1 VGERL
6 SSCECRW
13 VGVVICHPERPPE
26 RGRKYDE
33 LCKIIRGVE
42 TKGVEN
48 RQKQE
53 KRRAIKLKEEAIGDN
68 DFFFCAYCNMLLLN
82 MI

>member
-1 VGERL
+1 M
-6 SSCECRW
+6 SCECRW
-13 VGVVICHPERPPE
+13 VGVVICRPERPPE

-42 TKGVEN
+42 AKGVEN

-53 KRRAIKLKEEAIGDN
+53 KRWVVKLKEDAIGDN
-68 DFFFCAYCNMLLLN
+68 DLFFYAYCNMLLSN
-82 MI
+82 NI

>member
-1 VGERL
+1 M
-6 SSCECRW
+6 
-13 VGVVICHPERPPE
+13 VICHPERPPE

-42 TKGVEN
+42 AKGVKN

-53 KRRAIKLKEEAIGDN
+53 KRRVIKLKEEAIGDN
-68 DFFFCAYCNMLLLN
+68 DLFFCAYCNMLLPN

>member
-1 VGERL
+1 MGRCGHL
-6 SSCECRW
+6 SSQK
-13 VGVVICHPERPPE
+13 PPE

-33 LCKIIRGVE
+33 LCKIIREVE

-53 KRRAIKLKEEAIGDN
+53 KRWVIKLKEEAIGCN
-68 DFFFCAYCNMLLLN
+68 DIFFGAYCNMLLSN
-82 MI
+82 KI

>member
-1 VGERL
+1 M
-6 SSCECRW
+6 
-13 VGVVICHPERPPE
+13 VICRPKRPPE

-42 TKGVEN
+42 AKGVEN

-53 KRRAIKLKEEAIGDN
+53 KRWAIKLKEEAVGGN
-68 DFFFCAYCNMLLLN
+68 DFFFCAYCNMLLTN
-82 MI
+82 KI

>member
-1 VGERL
+1 M
-6 SSCECRW
+6 SCECRW

-33 LCKIIRGVE
+33 SCKIIRGVDA
-42 TKGVEN
+42 KGVEN

-53 KRRAIKLKEEAIGDN
+53 KRRAIKLKEETIGDN
-68 DFFFCAYCNMLLLN
+68 DLFFYA
-82 MI
+82 

>member
-1 VGERL
+1 M
-6 SSCECRW
+6 SCECRW
-13 VGVVICHPERPPE
+13 VGVVICHPERLPE

-53 KRRAIKLKEEAIGDN
+53 KRWVIKLKEEVIGCN
-68 DFFFCAYCNMLLLN
+68 DLFFSAYCNMLLFN
-82 MI
+82 KI

>member
-1 VGERL
+1 M
-6 SSCECRW
+6 SSRKTPLRE
-13 VGVVICHPERPPE
+13 
-26 RGRKYDE
+26 RKYDE
-33 LCKIIRGVE
+33 LCKIIREVE

-68 DFFFCAYCNMLLLN
+68 DLFFSAYCNILLFN
-82 MI
+82 KI

>member
-1 VGERL
+1 MDI
-6 SSCECRW
+6 CR
-13 VGVVICHPERPPE
+13 PERPPE

-33 LCKIIRGVE
+33 SCKIIREVE

-53 KRRAIKLKEEAIGDN
+53 KRRAIKLKEEAIGGN
-68 DFFFCAYCNMLLLN
+68 DLFFNSCCNMLLPN
-82 MI
+82 KI

>member
-1 VGERL
+1 
-6 SSCECRW
+6 
-13 VGVVICHPERPPE
+13 VVICRPERPPE

-42 TKGVEN
+42 AKGVEN

-53 KRRAIKLKEEAIGDN
+53 KRWVIKLKEEAIGGN
-68 DFFFCAYCNMLLLN
+68 DLFSSVYCNMLLYN
-82 MI
+82 KI

>member
-1 VGERL
+1 
-6 SSCECRW
+6 
-13 VGVVICHPERPPE
+13 VVICRPERPPE
-26 RGRKYDE
+26 RERKYDE

-42 TKGVEN
+42 AKGVEN

-68 DFFFCAYCNMLLLN
+68 GLSFCAYCNILLPN
-82 MI
+82 KI